1 MARAG
6 GSVGKTSTILL
17 YITTSDLCCGLRG
30 LYEGDAIL
38 AGKVLV
44 AHAHSSHSSVI
55 LLGKNVECSP
65 FNLNFFRNG
74 DKWNENLSP
83 NSTLLLDFWICFSR
97 SREPKR
103 LKSVLGGFLVRHS
116 NGIEHFQNCCRK
128 LDSDLTEIT
137 CSGIKFLNCPANS
150 ALRFCWR

>member
-1 MARAG
+1 MKFILISVLIGSVEMLGNQRFFAITLRFEKNMARAG

-55 LLGKNVECSP
+55 LLGKNVERSP

-74 DKWNENLSP
+74 DKWNENLSS

-103 LKSVLGGFLVRHS
+103 LKSVLGGFPGS
-116 NGIEHFQNCCRK
+116 TFK
-128 LDSDLTEIT
+128 
-137 CSGIKFLNCPANS
+137 
-150 ALRFCWR
+150 WY